1 LSKLQVNSQGNREQL
16 KQKIQNFLPKGTSY
30 KVTDEILNMA
40 LNMGESTGLF
50 QDYMEEKLFSYFSAL
65 KETKVGLEDYI
76 NAVKYC
82 ALKKTMSNEKAWSI
96 VFPDRYNRLIKE
108 GKQISN
114 HVAMYNSRKIVVK
127 IDALMLT
134 EMHIQYAPVFH
145 EAIQREIN
153 LMRGIDA
160 NGKPTSAHVQH
171 MAATTLIDKLAP
183 PVDTNINVK
192 IGVDDHTR
200 DMQVKTFETLQ
211 DIAKQQQAL
220 LASGASLS
228 DIQKLNLK
236 SHDIVD
242 VEASDVK

>member
-1 LSKLQVNSQGNREQL
+1 MSNLQVNSQGNREQL
-16 KQKIQNFLPKGTSY
+16 REKILRFLPKGTHY
-30 KVTDEILNMA
+30 KVTDEILDMA

-96 VFPDRYNRLIKE
+96 VFPDRYNRLVKE

-114 HVAMYNSRKIVVK
+114 HVAMYNSRKIVTK

-134 EMHIQYAPVFH
+134 ELHIQYAPVFH
-145 EAIQREIN
+145 EAIQTQIN
-153 LMRGIDA
+153 LMRGFDA

-171 MAATTLIDKLAP
+171 MAANTLIEKLAP
-183 PVDTNINVK
+183 PKEETINVK

-211 DIAKQQQAL
+211 EIAKKQQEL
-220 LASGASLS
+220 LAKGANLS

-236 SHDIVD
+236 VHDV
-242 VEASDVK
+242 SDAEIEDAE